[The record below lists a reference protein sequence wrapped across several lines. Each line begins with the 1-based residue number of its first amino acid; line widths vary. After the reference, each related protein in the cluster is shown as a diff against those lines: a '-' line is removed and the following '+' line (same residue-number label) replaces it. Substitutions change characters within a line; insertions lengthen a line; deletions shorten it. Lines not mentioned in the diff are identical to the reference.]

1 MKNLF
6 LQSFDQ
12 DLEEIGKLIAV
23 ERNKIIDNKK
33 ALEIHDIFWDS
44 LDLEQKDKYRNF
56 EMVLG
61 EERLI
66 IEENIYLFALKKGI
80 AMGYEIAKQFK

>member
-1 MKNLF
+1 MRELF
-6 LQSFDQ
+6 LQGFTD
-12 DLEEIGKLIAV
+12 DLETIEKRVRKGNLF
-23 ERNKIIDNKK
+23 DNKK

-44 LDLEQKDKYRNF
+44 LDVEQKDKYRNF